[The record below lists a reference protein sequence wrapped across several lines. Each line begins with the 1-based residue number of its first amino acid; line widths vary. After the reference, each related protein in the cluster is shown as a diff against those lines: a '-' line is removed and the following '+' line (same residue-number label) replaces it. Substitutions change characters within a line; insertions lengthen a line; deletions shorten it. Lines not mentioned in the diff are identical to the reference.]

1 MSYNNIVNL
10 SPQSKHYFIKRKQKF
25 SLIQNKRS
33 GDLRAV
39 CAQHAHQLRDYG
51 TGRDGTGRDDFV
63 FNKNLN
69 IRARLDFLTGV
80 GYFETMDKPTTIRDE
95 DGDELEA
102 ERIPAQA
109 PRSWG
114 WRSHGLLAKLIAP
127 AGRS

>member
-1 MSYNNIVNL
+1 MRTN
-10 SPQSKHYFIKRKQKF
+10 
-25 SLIQNKRS
+25 
-33 GDLRAV
+33 
-39 CAQHAHQLRDYG
+39 CAT

-63 FNKNLN
+63 SNKNLN

-95 DGDELEA
+95 DGDEMEA

-114 WRSHGLLAKLIAP
+114 WRSHSLLAKLISP

>member
-1 MSYNNIVNL
+1 MRTN
-10 SPQSKHYFIKRKQKF
+10 
-25 SLIQNKRS
+25 
-33 GDLRAV
+33 
-39 CAQHAHQLRDYG
+39 CAT

-63 FNKNLN
+63 SNKNLN

-114 WRSHGLLAKLIAP
+114 WRSRGLLAKLIAP